1 VSAAAH
7 MNKSGGKAGNAGKA
21 AADDWM
27 RTRFRG
33 FLPVVVDVETGGFNE
48 KTDALLELAAVLVAP
63 DENNRLRPEKTLHFH
78 VEPFKNANL
87 DEAALKVNRID
98 PFHPL
103 RLAQPE
109 DKVLRQL
116 FDEVRSALARHRCS
130 RAILTGHNASFDL
143 KFLHAA
149 TERARIANNPFHRFS
164 SLDTVTLGA
173 LAYRQTVLSRIAE
186 TAGFGWD
193 EGEAHSA
200 LYDAEMTARIFCRV
214 CNDGWPPA
222 PR

>member
-1 VSAAAH
+1 
-7 MNKSGGKAGNAGKA
+7 MDDNK
-21 AADDWM
+21 ADKTRWM
-27 RTRFRG
+27 QTRFRG

-48 KTDALLELAAVLVAP
+48 KTDALLEVAAVLIGV
-63 DENNRLRPEKTLHFH
+63 DKDNRLLPEKTVHFH
-78 VEPFKNANL
+78 VEPFENANL
-87 DEAALKVNRID
+87 DDAALKVNRIN

-109 DKVLRQL
+109 AKALQSL
-116 FDEVRSALARHRCS
+116 FAEVRDALARHRCS

-143 KFLHAA
+143 KFLRAA
-149 TERARIANNPFHRFS
+149 AGRSRIKNNPFHQFS

-173 LAYRQTVLSRIAE
+173 LAYQQTVLSRIAE
-186 TAGFGWD
+186 AAGFGWD
-193 EGEAHSA
+193 ETEAHSA

-214 CNDGWPPA
+214 FNNGWQPPP

>member
-1 VSAAAH
+1 
-7 MNKSGGKAGNAGKA
+7 MNA
-21 AADDWM
+21 AADTGGGAPANAGAGDWM

-63 DENNRLRPEKTLHFH
+63 DEHNRLLPEKTLHFH

-109 DKVLRQL
+109 EAVLRQL
-116 FDEVRSALARHRCS
+116 FDEVRRALSRHRCS

-149 TERARIANNPFHRFS
+149 TERARINNSPFHRFS

-214 CNDGWPPA
+214 CNDGWQPPA